1 VTAAETAVREAI
13 ERRGPVGFDEVV
25 AAALYHPDGGFY
37 AAGGRAGRGGD
48 FLTSPEV
55 GPLFGQIL
63 ARVLDA
69 WWRAAG
75 EPPVF
80 VVVEAGAG
88 PGTLARS
95 VLNAAPAC
103 AGALRYVLV
112 EPSAAQRAL
121 QAARL
126 PLEDPVAAF
135 ASVPDDDEEERPRPD
150 PPPGPIV
157 VSLAELP
164 RLAGPCVV
172 LANELLDNLPFGLAE
187 RGASGWDEVRVGI
200 EGSSLVEVLVPMT
213 AVEAAGLD
221 RRAPGATAGARVPLQ
236 RAAAAWVH
244 DALALAG
251 PGGRV
256 MALDYATTTARLAAR
271 PWTEW
276 VRTYRRHERGGP
288 PLDGLGEQDITCEVA
303 IDQLGV
309 APTADRSQADWLR
322 AHGLGDL
329 VEEGRRIWR
338 ERAPTGDLAAVRA
351 RSRVGEGEALTDPA
365 GLGAFRVLEWAVP
378 VVG

>member
-1 VTAAETAVREAI
+1 MTVVDEAVRAAI
-13 ERRGPVGFDEVV
+13 ARRGPVGFDEVV

-37 AAGGRAGRGGD
+37 TAGGRAGRGGD

-55 GPLFGQIL
+55 GPLFGAIV
-63 ARVLDA
+63 ARALDG

-121 QAARL
+121 QSERL
-126 PLEDPVAAF
+126 PLEGPVAAF
-135 ASVPDDDEEERPRPD
+135 ASPPDDEDDERPRPD
-150 PPPGPIV
+150 PPPGPIA
-157 VSLAELP
+157 VSLPELP

-172 LANELLDNLPFGLAE
+172 VANELLDNLPFGLAE
-187 RGASGWDEVRVGI
+187 RRADGWDEVRVGVD
-200 EGSSLVEVLVPMT
+200 GPSLVEVLVPMT
-213 AVEAAGLD
+213 AGEAAAIE
-221 RRAPGATAGARVPLQ
+221 RRAPGAPTGARVPLQ

-256 MALDYATTTARLAAR
+256 VALDYATTTASLAAR
-271 PWTEW
+271 PWAEW
-276 VRTYRRHERGGP
+276 VRTYRHHGRGGP
-288 PLDGLGEQDITCEVA
+288 LFAGLGEQDITCEVA
-303 IDQLGV
+303 VDQLGV

-322 AHGLGDL
+322 AHGLDEL
-329 VEEGRRIWR
+329 VAEGRRIWQA
-338 ERAPTGDLAAVRA
+338 RAATGDLAAVRA
-351 RSRVGEGEALTDPA
+351 RSRVGEAEALTDPS
-365 GLGAFRVLEWAVP
+365 GLGGFRVLEWVVP
-378 VVG
+378 VRG

>member
-1 VTAAETAVREAI
+1 VTAAEAAVRAAI
-13 ERRGPVGFDEVV
+13 ERRGPIGFDEVV
-25 AAALYHPDGGFY
+25 AAALYDPRGGFY
-37 AAGGRAGRGGD
+37 TAGGRAGRGGD

-55 GPLFGQIL
+55 GPLFGVL
-63 ARVLDA
+63 VARALDA

-75 EPPVF
+75 APAVF

-103 AGALRYVLV
+103 ADALRYVLV
-112 EPSAAQRAL
+112 EPSAAQRTL
-121 QAARL
+121 QGERL
-126 PLEDPVAAF
+126 PLEDPVSAF
-135 ASVPDDDEEERPRPD
+135 ASVPDEDEERPRPD

-187 RGASGWDEVRVGI
+187 RGTGGWDEVRVGI

-213 AVEAAGLD
+213 TDDAAGLD
-221 RRAPGATAGARVPLQ
+221 RRAPDAPAGARVPIQ

-244 DALALAG
+244 DAIALAG

-256 MALDYATTTARLAAR
+256 VAVDYATTTARLAAR

-288 PLDGLGEQDITCEVA
+288 ALEGLGEQDITCEVA
-303 IDQLGV
+303 VDQLGV
-309 APTADRSQADWLR
+309 APTSDRSQADWLR
-322 AHGLGDL
+322 ALGLDEL
-329 VEEGRRIWR
+329 VEDGRRVWQ
-338 ERAPTGDLAAVRA
+338 ERAATGDLAAVRA
-351 RSRVGEGEALTDPA
+351 RSRVGEAEALTDPT